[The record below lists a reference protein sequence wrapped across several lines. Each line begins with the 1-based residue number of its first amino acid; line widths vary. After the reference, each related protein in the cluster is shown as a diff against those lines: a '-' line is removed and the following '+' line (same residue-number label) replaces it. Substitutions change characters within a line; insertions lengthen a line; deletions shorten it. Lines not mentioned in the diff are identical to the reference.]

1 MPTLTPLRFGYNF
14 GNHELP
20 PEFAYPP
27 LIETWL
33 GVDFAPP
40 ASLLDVSA
48 GEWRQRLGPEWPAAW
63 QSIGPAER
71 HAPGRP
77 EIEQQLRNVMGDR
90 AIRFHENGFCFGW
103 LGYEGNLYAR
113 YEAIRDGFV
122 ATLDS
127 VQDVMPKLGQPH
139 RWNVTYVN
147 RIPQG
152 SVWSSPADWSFF
164 RLWQPNP
171 LKKLKIEPE
180 GFVGQWQF
188 PLDAERG
195 TLCIELTHEPI
206 VDSGSEL
213 EYLWLRLTAS
223 GVIESHEAALFD
235 GLDYGREIC
244 VRAFNELVTTDA
256 KQFWGERELPTKR
269 DLPSKK

>member
-1 MPTLTPLRFGYNF
+1 MPTLTPMRFGYSF
-14 GNHELP
+14 GSPELS

-27 LIETWL
+27 LIEVWL
-33 GVDFAPP
+33 GVDFASP
-40 ASLLDVSA
+40 ANFHEVTAAD
-48 GEWRQRLGPEWPAAW
+48 WRQRLGPEWPAIW

-77 EIEQQLRNVMGDR
+77 SIEQQLRNVMGDR

-103 LGYEGNLYAR
+103 LGYDGNLYAR

-122 ATLDS
+122 ATLDA
-127 VQDVMPKLGQPH
+127 VQDVMPKLGLPMQ
-139 RWNVTYVN
+139 WNVTYVN

-188 PLDAERG
+188 PLEAERG
-195 TLCIELTHEPI
+195 TLAIELTHEPLI
-206 VDSGSEL
+206 DAEAEL
-213 EYLWLRLTAS
+213 EYLWLRLTTS
-223 GVIESHEAALFD
+223 GPTESHESALFD

-244 VRAFNELVTTDA
+244 VRSFNELVNTDA
-256 KQFWGERELPTKR
+256 KQFWGERDAFQARK
-269 DLPSKK
+269 